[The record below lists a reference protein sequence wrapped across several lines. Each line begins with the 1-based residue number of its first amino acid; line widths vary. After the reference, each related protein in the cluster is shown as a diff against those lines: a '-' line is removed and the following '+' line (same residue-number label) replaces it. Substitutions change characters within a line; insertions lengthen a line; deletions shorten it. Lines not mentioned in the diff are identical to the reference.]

1 MQGIARS
8 TSHSE
13 KKTSWSVSAESSASR
28 LAIQPLALSYLK
40 HHMVIASKPGGM
52 LHGEA
57 PEGR

>member
-1 MQGIARS
+1 MQGIVRS

-13 KKTSWSVSAESSASR
+13 KNFLVPYLHSAESSANG
-28 LAIQPLALSYLK
+28 LDIQPLALSYLK
-40 HHMVIASKPGGM
+40 HHMVIGM